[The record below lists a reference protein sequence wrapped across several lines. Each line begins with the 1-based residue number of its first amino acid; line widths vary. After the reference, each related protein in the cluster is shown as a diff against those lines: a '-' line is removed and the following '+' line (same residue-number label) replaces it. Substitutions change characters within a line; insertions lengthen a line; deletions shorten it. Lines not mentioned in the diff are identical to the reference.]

1 MNRYRLA
8 AAVLTAVLVSS
19 VSAVSAQTPQVAQ
32 AQEMASVAD
41 GAGTKENEEMVC
53 TRKRQTGSNRVTRL
67 CRTAEEVRVERK
79 AAEES
84 MRRKRSQP
92 ARDERP

>member
-1 MNRYRLA
+1 MNRYRFV

-19 VSAVSAQTPQVAQ
+19 VPAVSAQTPQVAQ
-32 AQEMASVAD
+32 AQERASVAE
-41 GAGTKENEEMVC
+41 GAGAKENEEMVC
-53 TRKRQTGSNRVTRL
+53 TRKRQSGSNRVTRL
-67 CRTAEEVRVERK
+67 CRTAGEARIERK

-92 ARDERP
+92 QRDERP